1 MSTKII
7 LYPDLSNSETEFIQS
22 QVNLVLNPE
31 CIGSSPKDIFPPKS
45 RKFLVPRIEYVQRFY
60 QDFKIPK
67 NENDRYIRNLRS
79 MPKLERTIQ
88 ALKWAKV
95 DKSDLKAKPD
105 LILMTPNEIAN
116 LYQILEWHE
125 GMSMS
130 EFLNLRKHSAVHG
143 LFAKKYIQK
152 TILSLK
158 ILGFQ
163 SASDNIRKLDF
174 ARYTPLLFHK
184 MEYAMANVVLRSMV
198 HQIPSFGELLEENHS
213 MSAVNI
219 ARMVHLW
226 KLLDKPELDAK
237 SLKKLDSTEAIIQL
251 NALILAFGMKEID
264 QVDSKIVW
272 RYLLNSS
279 FNFPLGLQ
287 IDYLTK
293 IGFSLEEIQSIF
305 MNETIVRL
313 SSKNLPLTHENY
325 VPLMSE
331 KLSEIKDDY
340 NNELSAVELMNILT
354 SHDFGDIS
362 TKNNYKYIET
372 Q

>member
-1 MSTKII
+1 
-7 LYPDLSNSETEFIQS
+7 
-22 QVNLVLNPE
+22 
-31 CIGSSPKDIFPPKS
+31 
-45 RKFLVPRIEYVQRFY
+45 
-60 QDFKIPK
+60 
-67 NENDRYIRNLRS
+67 
-79 MPKLERTIQ
+79 
-88 ALKWAKV
+88 
-95 DKSDLKAKPD
+95 
-105 LILMTPNEIAN
+105 
-116 LYQILEWHE
+116 
-125 GMSMS
+125 
-130 EFLNLRKHSAVHG
+130 
-143 LFAKKYIQK
+143 
-152 TILSLK
+152 
-158 ILGFQ
+158 
-163 SASDNIRKLDF
+163 
-174 ARYTPLLFHK
+174 
-184 MEYAMANVVLRSMV
+184 
-198 HQIPSFGELLEENHS
+198 

-226 KLLDKPELDAK
+226 NLLDKPELDAK

-279 FNFPLGLQ
+279 FKFPLGLQ

-305 MNETIVRL
+305 MNETTVRL

-354 SHDFGDIS
+354 SHDFGDIN
-362 TKNNYKYIET
+362 TKNNYKYIEA

>member
-1 MSTKII
+1 
-7 LYPDLSNSETEFIQS
+7 
-22 QVNLVLNPE
+22 
-31 CIGSSPKDIFPPKS
+31 
-45 RKFLVPRIEYVQRFY
+45 
-60 QDFKIPK
+60 
-67 NENDRYIRNLRS
+67 
-79 MPKLERTIQ
+79 
-88 ALKWAKV
+88 
-95 DKSDLKAKPD
+95 
-105 LILMTPNEIAN
+105 
-116 LYQILEWHE
+116 
-125 GMSMS
+125 
-130 EFLNLRKHSAVHG
+130 
-143 LFAKKYIQK
+143 
-152 TILSLK
+152 
-158 ILGFQ
+158 
-163 SASDNIRKLDF
+163 
-174 ARYTPLLFHK
+174 
-184 MEYAMANVVLRSMV
+184 
-198 HQIPSFGELLEENHS
+198 
-213 MSAVNI
+213 
-219 ARMVHLW
+219 MVHLW

-279 FNFPLGLQ
+279 FKFPLGLQ

-305 MNETIVRL
+305 MNETTVRL

-340 NNELSAVELMNILT
+340 NNELYAVELMNILT

-362 TKNNYKYIET
+362 TKNNYRYIET